1 MSNEGTTKQVVESVY
16 AEAIE
21 HISEVVNLARSLTD
35 DQHSR
40 LVQHAKAHLEAT
52 ETIEQLMLLSWLRCE
67 LSHPSR
73 KAA

>member
-1 MSNEGTTKQVVESVY
+1 MSNECTTNQVVESVY
-16 AEAIE
+16 AEAIG
-21 HISEVVNLARSLTD
+21 HLGEVVNLARSVTD
-35 DQHSR
+35 DQYSR
-40 LVQHAKAHLEAT
+40 LVQHAKAHLEAS

>member
-1 MSNEGTTKQVVESVY
+1 MSNECTTNQVVESIY
-16 AEAIE
+16 ADAIE
-21 HISEVVNLARSLTD
+21 HISEVVNLVRSLTD
-35 DQHSR
+35 DQYSQ
-40 LVQHAKAHLEAT
+40 LVQHANAHLEAS

>member
-1 MSNEGTTKQVVESVY
+1 MSNEAAASQPVESVY
-16 AEAIE
+16 AEALG
-21 HISEVVNLARSLTD
+21 HLGEVVKLARSLTD
-35 DQHSR
+35 DQFSR
-40 LVQHAKAHLEAT
+40 LVQHAKAHLEAS